1 MITVAVIFFARPA
14 GADPVSDLQS
24 RAAQLSRAMIQEQL
38 EIDTDQ
44 QQSYVATGR
53 VDQINAQLAQ
63 TRQEVAVDEHR
74 ISADRK
80 ALQREVISA
89 YVDAGSTPGVPLLF
103 QSQNRSLLQQE
114 YHDVAFG
121 NTAVTIDQLQT
132 AQNALVAEQGVFER
146 QQAVAQSDQAE
157 AAGALGRAQDVQHQ
171 LADQQSQ
178 VNGQLAAAIAQQQAA
193 EEARAQA
200 RQAAAA
206 AAAAAAASV
215 ASVPSAHA
223 PGGGAPTGGGGAA
236 ADPGLPPFLACAM
249 QAESGGNYGDVSAN
263 GLYMGAFQF
272 LQATWNEAAQL
283 AGLPGLVGVA
293 PNTASKADQDTLAV
307 ALFNADG
314 EQPWNDSCRT

>member
-38 EIDTDQ
+38 EIATDQ
-44 QQSYVATGR
+44 QQSYVATGK
-53 VDQINAQLAQ
+53 VDQDNAQLAQ
-63 TRQEVAVDEHR
+63 TRQEVAVDEHQ

-114 YHDVAFG
+114 YHDVVFG

-132 AQNALVAEQGVFER
+132 AQNALVAERGVFER
-146 QQAVAQSDQAE
+146 QQGADQSDQE
-157 AAGALGRAQDVQHQ
+157 QAAGALSRAQDVGQQ
-171 LADQQSQ
+171 LAAQQSQ

-193 EEARAQA
+193 AEAQAQA

-206 AAAAAAASV
+206 AAAAAAA
-215 ASVPSAHA
+215 VPSAVT
-223 PGGGAPTGGGGAA
+223 PGGGAPSGVGGGAV
-236 ADPGLPPFLACAM
+236 DPGLPPFLACAM
-249 QAESGGNYGDVSAN
+249 QAESGGDYGDVSAN

-314 EQPWNDSCRT
+314 EQPWDDSCRT